1 MSVNAQSANHIRFN
15 SSEYEKHRIEL
26 MQRVKDT
33 LAQNAISFVLGITG
47 DGGDEL
53 LGKAEIAIGEFMDE
67 IKGKGYAI
75 LTGGTEG
82 GIPQLGVELAKENN
96 IPRIGVFPKQ
106 GRKYAL
112 LDDLD
117 LAIEAT
123 LPDIGDGNFG
133 TETPSF
139 VNLLDGATVI
149 GGSYGTLVEAV
160 TMLKVNTKRIKDK
173 EKGKDDTR
181 NPIFLAPIRGTG
193 GVADHMYEV
202 SKVFQRGAE
211 QCLPGEHESILTG
224 ADAAKFL
231 RRKLE
236 VNR

>member
-1 MSVNAQSANHIRFN
+1 MSANEQYANHIRFN

-33 LAQNAISFVLGITG
+33 LAQNAINCVLGITG
-47 DGGDEL
+47 DGDDAL
-53 LGKAEIAIGEFMDE
+53 MGKAETVIGEFMDE

-112 LDDLD
+112 MDDLD

-149 GGSYGTLVEAV
+149 GGSYGTLVEAT

-173 EKGKDDTR
+173 EQSKDDIR
-181 NPIFLAPIRGTG
+181 DPIFLAPILGTG
-193 GVADHMYEV
+193 GAADHLYEV
-202 SKVFQRGAE
+202 AKVFQRGAE
-211 QCLPGEHESILTG
+211 QCLPAENESLLTG
-224 ADAAKFL
+224 VDAAKFL

-236 VNR
+236 VNI